1 MGAAG
6 HRVDDAHVWSS
17 APAPAP
23 HGRRS
28 MTLSGEETRRCN
40 QVDKSE
46 ILILFDTVNIK
57 TENTITPFL
66 PPPLRLVHEAV
77 SALEAWVARVSSPLG
92 RPATRAGHTLPSPH
106 PRGSR
111 E

>member
-28 MTLSGEETRRCN
+28 MTLLGEETRRCN
-40 QVDKSE
+40 QVDKARFLFFS
-46 ILILFDTVNIK
+46 IQLI
-57 TENTITPFL
+57 
-66 PPPLRLVHEAV
+66 
-77 SALEAWVARVSSPLG
+77 
-92 RPATRAGHTLPSPH
+92 
-106 PRGSR
+106 
-111 E
+111 